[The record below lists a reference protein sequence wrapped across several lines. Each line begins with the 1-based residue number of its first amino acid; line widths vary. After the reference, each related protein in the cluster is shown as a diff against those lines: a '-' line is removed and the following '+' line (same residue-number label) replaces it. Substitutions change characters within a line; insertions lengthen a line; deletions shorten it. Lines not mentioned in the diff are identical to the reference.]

1 MREEAFQR
9 YMRNVSANIPTDSQQ
24 ELDGGRLIVDFK

>member
-9 YMRNVSANIPTDSQQ
+9 YMRNVSANISTDSQQ